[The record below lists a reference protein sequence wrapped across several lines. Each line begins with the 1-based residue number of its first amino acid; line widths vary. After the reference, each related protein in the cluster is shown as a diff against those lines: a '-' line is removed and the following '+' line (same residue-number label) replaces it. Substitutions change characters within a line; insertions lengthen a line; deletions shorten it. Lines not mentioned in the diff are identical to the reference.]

1 MCTWEGSYSR
11 GGNYL
16 SSFFSFVV
24 PLASSDGSKSERQ
37 QYDLKSVHEDFVQQN
52 EQLDKY
58 EECITSSLLKQKC
71 PVNKNK
77 QGQPG
82 RPNDEYKDC
91 ASGSSSGLEG
101 KR

>member
-1 MCTWEGSYSR
+1 MKNVSP
-11 GGNYL
+11 
-16 SSFFSFVV
+16 VV
-24 PLASSDGSKSERQ
+24 
-37 QYDLKSVHEDFVQQN
+37 YF
-52 EQLDKY
+52 
-58 EECITSSLLKQKC
+58 KQKC

-101 KR
+101 K